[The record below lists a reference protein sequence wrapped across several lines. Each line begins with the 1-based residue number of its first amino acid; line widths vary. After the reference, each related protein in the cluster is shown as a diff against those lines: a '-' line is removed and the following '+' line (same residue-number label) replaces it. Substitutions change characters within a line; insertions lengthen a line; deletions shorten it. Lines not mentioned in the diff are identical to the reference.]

1 MFLYIYKKII
11 YYLNLKQIESN
22 DYLYDV
28 RYIILSY
35 IHSDF
40 KYIKFPNNE
49 YEIYFM
55 NKKIKKNKIL
65 KKMFEND
72 KLYLTIDY
80 NIKEKEKNL
89 LITYFYSD
97 YFDNLDN
104 YILYIS
110 DLTISE
116 FIESVKFGNFLEID
130 LHTCFY
136 GLYMKIMK
144 EHSYI
149 SISRSEDIKM
159 GVLIDSYFIDMF
171 YL

>member
-1 MFLYIYKKII
+1 MLYIYKKII
-11 YYLNLKQIESN
+11 YYLNLKQIEQN

-28 RYIILSY
+28 RHIILSY

-40 KYIKFPNNE
+40 KYIKFQNNE
-49 YEIYFM
+49 YEIFFM

-65 KKMFEND
+65 KKLFEND
-72 KLYLTIDY
+72 ELYLTIDY
-80 NIKEKEKNL
+80 NINVREKKL
-89 LITYFYSD
+89 LTTYFYSD
-97 YFDNLDN
+97 YFEDFDN
-104 YILYIS
+104 YITYIS

-116 FIESVKFGNFLEID
+116 FLESVKFGKFLEID
-130 LHTCFY
+130 LHTYFY
-136 GLYMKIMK
+136 SLYMKIMK

-159 GVLIDSYFIDMF
+159 SLLINSYFIDMF